1 MLSYAINDKTSFD
14 NLTMWRDEFLF
25 YSGIKDSKQ
34 FPFLVVGSKV
44 SGIFSLCTCSL
55 LKVQDCLGLHQAK
68 IKILYFTVKPLIHL
82 SIKTR
87 DLSRWYLIVVDGRV
101 AYNGHTA
108 TKTNGRCAVLVPP
121 IAELIYSIKEVDFK
135 LTLKYIQT

>member
-44 SGIFSLCTCSL
+44 SGIFSLICVVECTCSL
-55 LKVQDCLGLHQAK
+55 KSRIVALGK
-68 IKILYFTVKPLIHL
+68 NKDFILY
-82 SIKTR
+82 R
-87 DLSRWYLIVVDGRV
+87 
-101 AYNGHTA
+101 
-108 TKTNGRCAVLVPP
+108 
-121 IAELIYSIKEVDFK
+121 
-135 LTLKYIQT
+135 

>member
-44 SGIFSLCTCSL
+44 SGIFRSYLCCRMHL
-55 LKVQDCLGLHQAK
+55 LALKSLGLLH
-68 IKILYFTVKPLIHL
+68 
-82 SIKTR
+82 
-87 DLSRWYLIVVDGRV
+87 
-101 AYNGHTA
+101 
-108 TKTNGRCAVLVPP
+108 
-121 IAELIYSIKEVDFK
+121 
-135 LTLKYIQT
+135 